1 MPSLHDPPPDC
12 FGALEKAKASP
23 AYAREL
29 EAQREKIRQLHA
41 ARKMNSSWQ
50 QLDGAGVPV
59 VAHLMGSARTART
72 LDPRQASAVAAAK
85 AEAARA
91 EADAEAAAAAKA
103 ATDPRVRH

>member
-1 MPSLHDPPPDC
+1 VCETSRL
-12 FGALEKAKASP
+12 S
-23 AYAREL
+23 
-29 EAQREKIRQLHA
+29 A
-41 ARKMNSSWQ
+41 ARRASQALFTLAIHTS
-50 QLDGAGVPV
+50 
-59 VAHLMGSARTART
+59 

>member
-1 MPSLHDPPPDC
+1 M
-12 FGALEKAKASP
+12 
-23 AYAREL
+23 
-29 EAQREKIRQLHA
+29 
-41 ARKMNSSWQ
+41 
-50 QLDGAGVPV
+50 PV